1 MKYCGN
7 CGNAVN
13 ENQDVC
19 LNCGVSLRPNKSIL
33 EVEEGATGGW
43 GVLGFFFP
51 IIGLILYLA
60 WADTKPKSSKAAGK
74 GALIGFIV
82 GVVVSIIYL
91 IILFSLMMQL
101 YFVLL

>member
-7 CGNAVN
+7 CGNQVN

-19 LNCGVSLRPNKSIL
+19 LNCGVSLKQAKPNNV
-33 EVEEGATGGW
+33 VEEGSTGGW

-51 IIGLILYLA
+51 IIGLILYLV
-60 WADTKPKSSKAAGK
+60 WVDSRPKSSKSAGK